1 MHIGIDLE
9 KGTASPGLYDL
20 MASEARLT
28 SYTAIAK
35 GDVPRRHWR
44 RLSRAMRSSG
54 GYRGMAS
61 WTGTMFEYLM
71 PELFLPLTQDSLLY
85 ETAKFCV
92 YVQKAP
98 QPRRCVGHIRKR
110 FLLA

>member
-1 MHIGIDLE
+1 MNF
-9 KGTASPGLYDL
+9 
-20 MASEARLT
+20 
-28 SYTAIAK
+28 IAPISDK
-35 GDVPRRHWR
+35 QLQAV
-44 RLSRAMRSSG
+44 SSTFAMRSSG

-92 YVQKAP
+92 YVQKK
-98 QPRRCVGHIRKR
+98 RRSRGAFFSVLCSQSLMALSIPKY
-110 FLLA
+110 FSCFS